1 MAAKQIQSKGFVWN
15 CLVLPNG
22 VSSDEHANLEIR
34 RVNFT
39 KKVCKTSNPEI
50 KGRVRTEITHLKTK
64 LLIWMVA

>member
-1 MAAKQIQSKGFVWN
+1 MSNV
-15 CLVLPNG
+15 VL
-22 VSSDEHANLEIR
+22 SDERTNLGDQKKEC
-34 RVNFT
+34 N